1 MLNISKIISDKSKK
15 VEKIYSKIDK
25 HENSFFIKNMQ
36 KSVKSVKNEQK
47 NILDSGFI
55 MENSEMNAFD
65 QIKQKKEETTK
76 KAKKIIDFMHNVSGK
91 K

>member
-1 MLNISKIISDKSKK
+1 
-15 VEKIYSKIDK
+15 
-25 HENSFFIKNMQ
+25 MQ